1 MSRKHMSHPALRA
14 VVSACIAAM
23 AMPALT
29 AYAQS
34 EGDAP
39 ADAKLEKIVVTG
51 SNVRRI
57 DKETPSPVQV
67 LSADDL
73 KQSGYT
79 SVEDVLHNITA
90 NNMGS
95 LSQAN
100 AEAFAAGG
108 GGVSLRGLTV
118 GATLVLINGHR
129 MAPYPMPDDGERDFV
144 DLASIPFEAIERV
157 EILKDGASA
166 VYGSDAMAGVVN
178 VILKKNFVGTSMVAE
193 AGTSYKGDGS
203 TVHLAGTH
211 GFGDLDADGY
221 NLFGSLEYKHQD
233 SIALNSR
240 PYLAVTD
247 WTPYGGADLS
257 SQGSPYYQL
266 QPKTQNLNAL
276 AKFTKKLNE
285 DWEFNV
291 QASIFNSQATQ
302 VGVFNPVTYPMGN
315 TSFTIPSLQW
325 GPANYN
331 SPVVNSIGPFNL
343 PASYQT
349 AAYQAANCSTSS
361 GMCNLSFPDMG
372 PQTQT
377 ANTTSYRL
385 VTELSGDIG
394 EWTVEAALGFTRV
407 QTELTSRNFLSASAF
422 TTAMNNGSYYLP
434 ATPPANLYAPL
445 PGVTAATYAALLPT
459 ASSTSVSDLDFFTLR
474 GTREVTKL
482 PGGPLSIGTG
492 IDFTYKKL
500 DEQFPQSFA
509 SGDQSSPIYSFAQ
522 GSQQIAAAYA
532 ELVAPVLK
540 SLEIDAA
547 ARIDHYNTY
556 GSSTTPKV
564 GFKFTPMKEF
574 TLRGTYAEG
583 FRAPNAAEMGVSGST
598 SGKLSVVQDPANPA
612 LFPSIPELQL
622 SNPHLKPEKSD
633 SYTLGIIFEPN
644 KVLNVSIDYYDITI
658 KNQISSPGLL
668 GSIQLASAYDPVGQP
683 GKTSPNN
690 PYLAEIFRN
699 PDGTMAYETYKF
711 VNASQTHTNGLD
723 MDFRLKFDLQ
733 DMGTLSSDLSF
744 THMFKYDADFFG
756 TTYALAG
763 THGPGFVSGDTGTP
777 QDRAALTTTWRKGPM
792 EITGTINYTSGMS
805 ILDPSYGNTSCAI
818 ALSGTFPNGNV
829 PATFCHVPSFTTFN
843 LAGKYDVSKQL
854 SLHASVV
861 NLFNRHAPYDL
872 QTFGSAGN
880 GAQFGGAPYN
890 PALHQDGAIGM
901 FLNVGAAYRF

>member
-1 MSRKHMSHPALRA
+1 MT
-14 VVSACIAAM
+14 
-23 AMPALT
+23 MPVLT
-29 AYAQS
+29 AQAQS
-34 EGDAP
+34 TGDAP

-67 LSADDL
+67 LSADDM

-178 VILKKNFVGTSMVAE
+178 VILKKNVVGTSMVAE

-203 TVHLAGTH
+203 NVHLAGTH

-233 SIALNSR
+233 SIALSSR

-247 WTPYGGADLS
+247 WTPYGGANLS

-302 VGVFNPVTYPMGN
+302 VGVFNSILVQPGATN
-315 TSFTIPSLQW
+315 FTIPTLSW

-331 SPVVNSIGPFNL
+331 NPVVGSVGPFNL
-343 PASYQT
+343 PNTPYYQGV
-349 AAYQAANCSTSS
+349 TSVT
-361 GMCNLSFPDMG
+361 FPDMG

-377 ANTTSYRL
+377 ADTTSYRL
-385 VTELSGDIG
+385 VTELSGDLG
-394 EWTVEAALGFTRV
+394 AWTIEAALGFTRV
-407 QTELTSRNFLSASAF
+407 ETQLTNKNFLSASAF
-422 TTAMNNGSYYLP
+422 NTAMNNGSYYLP
-434 ATPPANLYAPL
+434 NAAPANLYAPL
-445 PGVTAATYAALLPT
+445 TGVTAATYAALLPT
-459 ASSTSVSDLDFFTLR
+459 GVSTSVSDLDFFTLR

-482 PGGPLSIGTG
+482 PGGPLSVGTG

-500 DEQFPQSFA
+500 DEQFPPGFA
-509 SGDQSSPIYSFAQ
+509 SGDQTSPIYSFAQ

-540 SLEIDAA
+540 TLELDAA

-598 SGKLSVVQDPANPA
+598 SGKLSPVTDPANGA
-612 LFPSIPELQL
+612 LVSIPELQL

-644 KVLNVSIDYYDITI
+644 KMLNVSIDYYDITI

-699 PDGTMAYETYKF
+699 PDGSMAYETYKF

-733 DMGTLSSDLSF
+733 ELGSLSSDLSF

-777 QDRAALTTTWRKGPM
+777 QDRAALTTTWRKGPI

-805 ILDPSYGNTSCAI
+805 ILDPSYGNTTCAL
-818 ALSGTFPNGNV
+818 ALPYTFPSGTV
-829 PATFCHVPSFTTFN
+829 PSTFCHVPSFTTFN
-843 LAGKYDVSKQL
+843 LAGKYDVSKQF
-854 SLHASVV
+854 SVHASVV

-880 GAQFGGAPYN
+880 GAQYGGAPYN
-890 PALHQDGAIGM
+890 PALHQDGALGA
-901 FLNVGAAYRF
+901 FLNVGASYRF